1 MTRVVG
7 GEVPCWVEGVVGM
20 AGDDEPADG
29 FDGVAAEPDDTAP
42 ETLEVPNDDDP
53 LDDAP
58 GAEAVP
64 VAVEFCD

>member
-1 MTRVVG
+1 
-7 GEVPCWVEGVVGM
+7 M